1 MSRDLGSCT
10 LPGEKLNLYTFN
22 QIHKQGK
29 WKNIIKQAVE
39 VYQEP
44 CQSSMMEQ
52 LTIFAET
59 LHHRF
64 LTGF

>member
-1 MSRDLGSCT
+1 MSPDLGSCT
-10 LPGEKLNLYTFN
+10 LPGERLNVYKFN

-39 VYQEP
+39 AYQEP